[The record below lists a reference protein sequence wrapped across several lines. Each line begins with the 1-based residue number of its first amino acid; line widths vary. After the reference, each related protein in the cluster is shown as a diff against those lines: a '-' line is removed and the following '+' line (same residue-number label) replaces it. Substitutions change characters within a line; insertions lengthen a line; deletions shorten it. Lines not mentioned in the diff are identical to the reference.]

1 MLNQIVEDKNST
13 GFETN
18 DRCVE
23 KKREIIERGLRKK
36 QGIKISE
43 TKSVFPNCYLSG
55 DSDINPPL
63 PF

>member
-13 GFETN
+13 GFESN

-23 KKREIIERGLRKK
+23 KKRNHRKGVEKKK
-36 QGIKISE
+36 QGIKVSK